1 MRRLLL
7 TAALT
12 MFAFAPTRALAQE
25 EEENQGGGGEDE
37 MSAPEGSAT
46 IAPDKKAPSPQATSG
61 KASAPGTQHT
71 VEKGDTLWDLSQKF
85 LGSPWYWPK
94 VWSYN
99 PEIANPHWIYPG
111 NEVRFF
117 GSGEE
122 VPTQVEVGQPETEV
136 EPAEMMED
144 KVAVYGQ
151 VGFRP
156 KNAVSVVSPGFVTAR
171 EVEEA
176 GRIYGSFSEATH
188 LSYPDR
194 LYIKLKKAPRLGETY
209 LVFRSGGEVI
219 HPVTQESIGFFTRIL
234 AEVRVIRVDKDNS
247 ATVHIFKQYDEVLRG
262 DLVGPSSEPVMR
274 AVAARPNERD
284 VKGVYLVGD
293 VRRYPTMFAEHS
305 IIMMDKGA
313 DDGVKAG
320 NVFTIFR
327 QQDPHPQDALMNP
340 TRLDEGVPRE
350 DIGQCIAFEVKSKV
364 TVCLVSAS
372 IREFLP
378 GDHAEIRAA
387 SSNTRASR

>member
-1 MRRLLL
+1 MRHLLL

-12 MFAFAPTRALAQE
+12 LLTFAPLRAFAQ
-25 EEENQGGGGEDE
+25 EDE
-37 MSAPEGSAT
+37 ETSGGDEESAPEGSAT
-46 IAPDKKAPSPQATSG
+46 IAPEKGTAPKPSTTG

-136 EPAEMMED
+136 EQGELIED
-144 KVAVYGQ
+144 KVSVFGQ

-156 KNAVSVVSPGFVTAR
+156 KNAISVAAPGFVTNA
-171 EVEEA
+171 EVEES
-176 GRIYGSFSEATH
+176 GKLVGSFAESAM

-194 LYIKLKKAPRLGETY
+194 IYVHFAKKAPRMGETY
-209 LVFRSGGEVI
+209 LVFRRAGEVI
-219 HPVTQESIGFFTRIL
+219 HPVTHDSIGYLTEIL
-234 AEVRVIRVDKDNS
+234 AEVKVIRIDKDNS
-247 ATVHIFKQYDEVLRG
+247 ATVQISKQYDEVARG
-262 DLVGPSSEPVMR
+262 DLVGPINEPVIR

-284 VKGVYLVGD
+284 VKDVFVVAD
-293 VRRYPTMFAEHS
+293 VRRYPAILGENS
-305 IIMMDKGA
+305 LAIMDKGS
-313 DDGVKAG
+313 DDGVKLG
-320 NVFTIFR
+320 NVFTIWR
-327 QQDPHPQDALMNP
+327 QHDPLPQEALMQP
-340 TRLDEGVPRE
+340 TLIDEEVPRE
-350 DIGQCIAFEVKSKV
+350 DIGQCVAFEIKAKA
-364 TVCLVSAS
+364 TVCLVTNS
-372 IREFLP
+372 IREFVL
-378 GDHAEIRAA
+378 GDHAEIRVSGGAKRAA
-387 SSNTRASR
+387 R